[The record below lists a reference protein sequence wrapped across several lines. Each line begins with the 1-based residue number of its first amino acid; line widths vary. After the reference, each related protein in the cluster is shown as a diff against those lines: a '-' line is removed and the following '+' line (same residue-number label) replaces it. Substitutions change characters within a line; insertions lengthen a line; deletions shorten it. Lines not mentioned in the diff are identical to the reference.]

1 MNKKWSAFFEAFL
14 NQCEK
19 FLDVF
24 CYVVCISFFSFFFF
38 FLRDV
43 GEGGY
48 YLWWIL
54 TLAKYCIQ

>member
-24 CYVVCISFFSFFFF
+24 CYVVCISFF